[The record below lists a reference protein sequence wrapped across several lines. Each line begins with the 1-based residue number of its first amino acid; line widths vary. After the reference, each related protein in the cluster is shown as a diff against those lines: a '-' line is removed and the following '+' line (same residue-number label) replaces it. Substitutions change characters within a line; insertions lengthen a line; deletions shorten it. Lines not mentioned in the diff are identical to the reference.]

1 MTTSL
6 YERLGGA
13 EKVARIAKDIVDAH
27 YENPLIK
34 TRFEVVKDRA
44 MLVKHVHDFIGAG
57 TGGKETYSGRDMA
70 AAHKGMN
77 VNERELIAAVDL
89 VLSVLRK
96 HSIGEPEQREVLAI
110 LYSLKDEVM
119 FK

>member
-6 YERLGGA
+6 YERLGGP
-13 EKVARIAKDIVDAH
+13 EKVALIATGIIDAH
-27 YENPLIK
+27 YLNPVIK

-44 MLVKHVHDFIGAG
+44 MLVKHVHDFIGSG
-57 TGGKETYSGRDMA
+57 TGGKETYSGRDMV

-77 VNERELIAAVDL
+77 LNERELIAAVDD
-89 VLSVLRK
+89 VLMVLRN
-96 HSIGEPEQREVLAI
+96 HGIGEPEQREVLAI

>member
-6 YERLGGA
+6 YARLGDA
-13 EKVARIAKDIVDAH
+13 EKVAQIAKDIVDAH
-27 YENPLIK
+27 YQNPVIR

-70 AAHKGMN
+70 GAHKGMN
-77 VNERELIAAVDL
+77 VTERELIAAIDV
-89 VLSVLRK
+89 VLMVLRK
-96 HSIGEPEQREVLAI
+96 HGIGEQEQREVLAI